1 MDLLLLQFCAVAKE
15 KIEHAIV
22 LRMAECFDVWFRNL
36 GRTSLYLNYQ
46 RGTVAE

>member
-15 KIEHAIV
+15 KMEHAIV
-22 LRMAECFDVWFRNL
+22 LRMAECFDVWLCNL
-36 GRTSLYLNYQ
+36 GRTFLYLNYR